1 MTDQAQVVRL
11 ALRRAAGRTSAAVA
25 VRVEGE
31 PCGAGVFLVPSRS
44 VPGDT
49 YGLTLRGD
57 GTLVCP
63 CPSFHHRA
71 RCRHADAVALAVEI
85 ENQQAAPRRL
95 PPRDEDAWLDEQ
107 DKAASARR
115 LAEIEREFAR

>member
-1 MTDQAQVVRL
+1 VTPDLAQVRT

-31 PCGAGVFLVPSRS
+31 ACGPGVFLVPSKS

-85 ENQQAAPRRL
+85 ENQQAALVGREAAAARL
-95 PPRDEDAWLDEQ
+95 E
-107 DKAASARR
+107 
-115 LAEIEREFAR
+115 EIEREFAR